1 MIMNRL
7 KFLRRKKHLTQQ
19 QLSKELKKR
28 NIKVSVA
35 LISSYEQE
43 KIPFNKEKLQKI
55 ANYFDVSVNY
65 LTGRS
70 NSKAPTLLDRVN
82 FNEKG
87 NPGNNIYVER
97 KKKHMTQK
105 ELGMK
110 IGVTREYISEYE
122 LGIRPI
128 PIETLKKLSE
138 ALGSEASYLLGV
150 NGKYLPHSMNDFILS
165 LDDHEL
171 LKSTKELLHRLD
183 WAYTTPAFGLL
194 YILLAFRD
202 EDDEK
207 ELVSKLKK
215 IEKNSVYMLYSII
228 CDVVTMLLDGEG
240 KENEIDNTYF
250 MKLFSVI
257 EDYDLEKYEL

>member
-1 MIMNRL
+1 MNRL
-7 KFLRRKKHLTQQ
+7 KSLRRKKHLTQQ

-105 ELGMK
+105 E
-110 IGVTREYISEYE
+110 
-122 LGIRPI
+122 
-128 PIETLKKLSE
+128 
-138 ALGSEASYLLGV
+138 
-150 NGKYLPHSMNDFILS
+150 
-165 LDDHEL
+165 
-171 LKSTKELLHRLD
+171 
-183 WAYTTPAFGLL
+183 
-194 YILLAFRD
+194 
-202 EDDEK
+202 
-207 ELVSKLKK
+207 
-215 IEKNSVYMLYSII
+215 
-228 CDVVTMLLDGEG
+228 
-240 KENEIDNTYF
+240 
-250 MKLFSVI
+250 
-257 EDYDLEKYEL
+257 